1 MCYWN
6 NKLDWLIDWLIANW
20 LQSLAVKEFRKSVT
34 FGEVIGKSRAFCFFL
49 THGVQQTTTN
59 SIAQESSID
68 KFTTTW

>member
-1 MCYWN
+1 
-6 NKLDWLIDWLIANW
+6 
-20 LQSLAVKEFRKSVT
+20 VKEFRKSVT